1 MVYKK
6 IDFGRQG
13 NFILA
18 LLLTHF
24 LFFGYLSNVYRKDIG
39 EGVLFLYQVMFH
51 PRSFLSVLI
60 LCVIVFIMVFREQ
73 FYEYGI
79 KNSIWLVPFIV
90 IESWIW
96 YWFISE
102 SFDITIIGGYFLR
115 IESYTTILVL
125 LGINLFTAI
134 LAALTKERYKIYS
147 KKIKTQI

>member
-51 PRSFLSVLI
+51 PSSFLSVLI

-96 YWFISE
+96 YWFISG

-134 LAALTKERYKIYS
+134 LAAITKERYKIYK

>member
-134 LAALTKERYKIYS
+134 LAAITKERYKIYR

>member
-1 MVYKK
+1 MGYKK

-51 PRSFLSVLI
+51 PSSFLSVLI

-96 YWFISE
+96 YWFISG

-134 LAALTKERYKIYS
+134 LAAITKERYKIYK